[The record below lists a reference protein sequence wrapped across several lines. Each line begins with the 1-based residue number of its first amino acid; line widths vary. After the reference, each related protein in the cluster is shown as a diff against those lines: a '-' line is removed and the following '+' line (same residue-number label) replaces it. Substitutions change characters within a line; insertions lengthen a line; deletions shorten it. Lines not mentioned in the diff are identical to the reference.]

1 MDRARVAGDG
11 CPGEEQPEISRR
23 VLAAADG
30 MARCCGA
37 RLELLY
43 APGPAD
49 VVARQCREQQ
59 LARLGATAGVTVAA
73 AHVLNGE
80 AAAIAARARAHDY
93 EILVL
98 GALAHRQPQVGSL
111 TGRLLEELDCD
122 LLLVRP
128 PAQ

>member
-30 MARCCGA
+30 MARCRGA

-43 APGPAD
+43 ARGAAD
-49 VVARQCREQQ
+49 AVARQCREQQ
-59 LARLGATAGVTVAA
+59 LARLGATAGATVAA

-80 AAAIAARARAHDY
+80 AAAAIAARAHDY